1 MLVRQLAS
9 ATHDRERDP
18 AVSERVD
25 IDRDLCRLH
34 AAERIGADRRRP
46 GCSSASDLTIF
57 DVVRCFITGR
67 IFERQWDGKRGEW
80 KYLVHGMATDH
91 TGLVAAVKI
100 GPTRR
105 LVIVTVYR
113 VNGEGQ

>member
-1 MLVRQLAS
+1 MFERILGRMRGLVREERYVLT
-9 ATHDRERDP
+9 THAQRAMEDD
-18 AVSERVD
+18 
-25 IDRDLCRLH
+25 
-34 AAERIGADRRRP
+34 
-46 GCSSASDLTIF
+46 DLTLF

-80 KYLVHGMATDH
+80 KYLVHGWATYH
-91 TGLVAAVKI
+91 TGLVAVVRI

-113 VNGEGQ
+113 VNGEAQ